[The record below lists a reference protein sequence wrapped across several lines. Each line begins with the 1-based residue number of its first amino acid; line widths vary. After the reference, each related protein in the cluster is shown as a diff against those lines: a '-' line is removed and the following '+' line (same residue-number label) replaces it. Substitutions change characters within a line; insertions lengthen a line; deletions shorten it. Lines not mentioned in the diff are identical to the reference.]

1 MEDRLMKY
9 LILIGGFIGFS
20 IGLLFGWAF
29 ESPYPSM
36 LWKSCMAAYVAG
48 WLMKWWGGMW
58 AKSLKTALR
67 ESGELDSSSDNQPSD
82 VYPDQPSEPA
92 TQS

>member
-1 MEDRLMKY
+1 MKF
-9 LILIGGFIGFS
+9 LILIGGVIGFS

-29 ESPYPSM
+29 ESSYPSV

-58 AKSLKTALR
+58 AKSLKSAMR
-67 ESGELDSSSDNQPSD
+67 DGSDSEDINHDDQSPD
-82 VYPDQPSEPA
+82 VFPDSPGEPA